1 MRPEK
6 NSIISEIQVKVNA
19 APFVLL
25 TEYAGMRVDHFNEL
39 RKRLH
44 GVGAEYRVVKN
55 TLLRRALKDSKLP
68 EFDGLLNGQT
78 AVILGDKDVS
88 AAAKILKTFA
98 SEFTKPVIK
107 AGILDNAILDKS
119 AILALA
125 DLPSREVL
133 LGKILGL
140 LQAPA
145 SQLVRLLNTPAA
157 QVAQVIKANSE
168 KEQPAA

>member
-6 NSIISEIQVKVNA
+6 SSIIDEVKIKLNA
-19 APFVLL
+19 APYVLL
-25 TEYAGMRVDHFNEL
+25 TEYSGMRVDHFSEL
-39 RKRLH
+39 RKRLR

-55 TLLRRALKDSKLP
+55 TLLRRALKDAKLP
-68 EFDGLLNGQT
+68 ELAELQGQT
-78 AVILGDKDVS
+78 AVVLGDKDVS
-88 AAAKILKTFA
+88 AAAKVLKTFA
-98 SEFTKPVIK
+98 AEFTKPNIK
-107 AGILDNAILDKS
+107 SCILDNAILGK
-119 AILALA
+119 AEILALA

-145 SQLVRLLNTPAA
+145 SQLVRLLNTPAG
-157 QVAQVIKANSE
+157 QLAQVIKANAE